1 MPECPK
7 DLCEPKYLMLLYD
20 QTCTVSSMVYYPSS
34 APSLIILLPVLHT
47 RSQDGAPGASYP
59 MLQSMFPETVDLSGH
74 FEYY

>member
-1 MPECPK
+1 
-7 DLCEPKYLMLLYD
+7 
-20 QTCTVSSMVYYPSS
+20 MVYYPSS